1 MITETFAPVN
11 FPIDG
16 PEIGPLIIFKDV
28 TPIYM
33 KVNFLKWCEIG
44 LAEVGASRQ
53 LENKVIKHVQ
63 TEFIGLIDAV
73 YFIAVCM
80 NDQEGMADHFE
91 RYMAN
96 YYKKNVKKK
105 EILSP
110 PDFCLAFF
118 KGITRESAKSILW
131 LLMEVVTANKGKYE
145 YQREEKDI
153 LSLYERYSA
162 VINMGYDWQKTL
174 KQYGRSR
181 TKSGT
186 KTKRKN
192 KKK

>member
-11 FPIDG
+11 FPVDG
-16 PEIGPLIIFKDV
+16 PEIGPMIIFKDV

-63 TEFIGLIDAV
+63 AEFIGLIDAV
-73 YFIAVCM
+73 HCIAVSM
-80 NDQEGMADHFE
+80 TDQEGMADHLE
-91 RYMAN
+91 QYMAN
-96 YYKKNVKKK
+96 YYKKDVKKK

-110 PDFCLAFF
+110 PDFCIAFF

-131 LLMEVVTANKGKYE
+131 LLMEVVTANKAKYE

-153 LSLYERYSA
+153 LNLYERYSA
-162 VINMGYDWQKTL
+162 VISMGYDWHKTL
-174 KQYGRSR
+174 KKYPRPKKKPCS
-181 TKSGT
+181 KN
-186 KTKRKN
+186 KRK
-192 KKK
+192 KEK

>member
-11 FPIDG
+11 FPADG
-16 PEIGPLIIFKDV
+16 PEIGPMIIFKDV

-73 YFIAVCM
+73 HCIAISM
-80 NDQEGMADHFE
+80 NDQEGISDHFE
-91 RYMAN
+91 RYLAN
-96 YYKKNVKKK
+96 YYKKDVKKK

-110 PDFCLAFF
+110 PDFCIAFF
-118 KGITRESAKSILW
+118 KGITRDSAKSILW
-131 LLMEVVTANKGKYE
+131 LLLEVVTANKGKYE
-145 YQREEKDI
+145 YQPEHKDI

-162 VINMGYDWQKTL
+162 VINMGHDWQKEL
-174 KQYGRSR
+174 KQYGQSR
-181 TKSGT
+181 KKSGT
-186 KTKRKN
+186 KNKRK
-192 KKK
+192 KEK